1 MPQKINI
8 CIGSIKT
15 ELNYS
20 NDSEKEILD
29 NCSKELNTEFNNL
42 LLEFGRINDII
53 LLFFL
58 LFKTQQSIFE
68 ISNEDYDF
76 FSILKEISCFLNE
89 KGNIENQLIIGNIV
103 KRNVFKKLKNTGIT
117 NKKNNKIEEQTILN
131 ILDNFINI
139 TTNKIKKVNKI
150 IKQK

>member
-29 NCSKELNTEFNNL
+29 NCSRELNTEFNNL

-58 LFKTQQSIFE
+58 LFRTQQNIFE

-103 KRNVFKKLKNTGIT
+103 KRNVLKKLKNTGNT
-117 NKKNNKIEEQTILN
+117 NKKINKVEEQTIIN
-131 ILDNFINI
+131 IIDNFVNL
-139 TTNKIKKVNKI
+139 TVNKIKKIDKI
-150 IKQK
+150 IK